1 MIFLYLPGGYRF
13 GLPVLCLL
21 FCCQNLIAQTR
32 YTLSGYV
39 SDAQSGEKLIGA
51 TIFDQRS
58 GLGAASNTF
67 GFFSLTLPAT
77 DSVRLAVSYIGYQTN
92 LQIFPLKGNQT
103 LDIRLAQMATLQE
116 VEVVAERYERIEER
130 AQMSRIDVP
139 IEQIKKVPAILGEKD
154 VLRALQL
161 LPGISGGGEGQSGL
175 YVRGGG
181 PDQNLILLDGVP
193 VYNASHLF
201 GFFSVFNPDAI
212 KDVSLV
218 KGGFPARYGGRLS
231 SVIEINM
238 KEGNDQAFHG
248 EGSIGLVASKLT
260 LEGPIQKGKSSF
272 IISGRRTYID
282 LLAQPIIKS
291 ALRSNNQDGSIG
303 YFFDDIN
310 AKVNYRFSAKDR
322 LYLSVYTGRDKFY
335 SKIKDNGQQF
345 TSTFDNNL
353 QWGNRTAAL
362 RWNHVLGPKLF
373 ANTTA
378 TYSRYNFGTGL
389 GLEERLVNEQKV
401 VRRETEAS
409 LKYSSGI
416 DDLAFKIDMDYVP
429 NPKHYLRFGVNAIFH
444 TFRPGAFRSNFREA
458 EVGVDTTKS
467 ENNYIEPNVKSTEL
481 AAYIEDDWIVN
492 AHLRI
497 NAGVHFSGFVVN
509 NNTYASVQPRLNLR
523 YLFNN
528 AWSAKASFSTMRQY
542 IHLLTNE
549 NIGLPTDLW
558 LPTTS
563 KIRPQDAWQ
572 TALGAARTFGQDYE
586 VSVEA
591 FYKKMYGVT
600 AYREGSS
607 LFQFQNWETR
617 IVQGEGEAYGTEL
630 FIQKKRGRFNG
641 WLGYTLS
648 WATRK
653 FDDINF
659 GRRYP
664 YKFDRRHDFEV
675 TGSYQFNKRVSLAA
689 TWVYS
694 TGNAVTF
701 GSSRYLAP
709 SPYAYS
715 SGDRNPLYL
724 LQATEHAPERNNFRM
739 RAYHRFDVGI
749 DFTKQKKRH
758 SRTWSFGA
766 YNAYSRANPF
776 FIYLSSESEQ
786 QPNGQF
792 ESRSVLKQSALFPI
806 IPYFNYSF
814 KF

>member
-1 MIFLYLPGGYRF
+1 MIFPYFSRWCFALP
-13 GLPVLCLL
+13 L
-21 FCCQNLIAQTR
+21 FCFALIGHDLLAQTR
-32 YTLSGYV
+32 HTLSGYV
-39 SDAQSGEKLIGA
+39 SDAQSGEKLIGV
-51 TIFDQRS
+51 TIFDKTS
-58 GLGAASNTF
+58 GLGAVTNTF

-77 DSVRLAVSYIGYQTN
+77 DSARLAVSYIGYQTN
-92 LQIFPLKGNQT
+92 RQSVALTGNPS
-103 LDIRLAQMATLQE
+103 LDLRLTQMATLQE
-116 VEVVAERYERIEER
+116 VEVVADRYERVEER
-130 AQMSRIDVP
+130 VQMSRIDVP
-139 IEQIKKVPAILGEKD
+139 IEQIKKVPALLGEKD

-161 LPGISGGGEGQSGL
+161 LPGVSGGGEGQSGL

-231 SVIEINM
+231 SVIEINL

-282 LLAQPIIKS
+282 LLARPIIKS
-291 ALRSNNQDGSIG
+291 ALRSNGQDGVIG

-310 AKVNYRFSAKDR
+310 AKVNYRFSPKDR
-322 LYLSVYTGRDKFY
+322 LYLSVYTGRDRFY
-335 SKIKDNGQQF
+335 SEVTDNSDFYKG
-345 TSTFDNNL
+345 TYENGLD
-353 QWGNRTAAL
+353 WGNRTGAL

-373 ANTTA
+373 ANTTL
-378 TYSRYNFGTGL
+378 TYSRYNFGTDL
-389 GLEERLVNEQKV
+389 GFDER
-401 VRRETEAS
+401 S
-409 LKYSSGI
+409 LNGDNSIQSESTAKLTYQSGI
-416 DDLAFKIDMDYVP
+416 TDLAFKIDLDYVP
-429 NPKHYLRFGVNAIFH
+429 NPQHYLRFGANVIRHN
-444 TFRPGAFRSNFREA
+444 FRPGAFRSGFRDV
-458 EVGVDTTKS
+458 EVGIDTTTS
-467 ENNYIEPNVKSTEL
+467 ENNYIEPDINSTEL
-481 AAYIEDDWIVN
+481 AAYIEDDWTIN
-492 AHLRI
+492 SRLRI
-497 NAGVHFSGFVVN
+497 NAGVHFSGFVVKG
-509 NNTYASVQPRLNLR
+509 NTYASAQPRFNMR
-523 YLFNN
+523 YLFNGG
-528 AWSAKASFSTMRQY
+528 WSAKASFNTMRQY
-542 IHLLTNE
+542 VHLLTNE

-558 LPTTS
+558 LPTTD

-572 TALGAARTFGQDYE
+572 TAIGAAKTFGKDYE
-586 VSVEA
+586 ASVEV

-607 LFQFQNWETR
+607 LLQFQNWESR
-617 IVQGEGEAYGTEL
+617 IAQGQGEAYGAEW

-641 WLGYTLS
+641 WVGYTLS
-648 WATRK
+648 WAWRK

-659 GRRYP
+659 GRQYP
-664 YKFDRRHDFEV
+664 YKFDRRHDLEI
-675 TGSYQFNKRVSLAA
+675 TGSYQFNKRISLSA

-701 GSSRYLAP
+701 GNSRHLAP
-709 SPYAYS
+709 APYYS
-715 SGDRNPLYL
+715 QTGNRNPLSVFSE
-724 LQATEHAPERNNFRM
+724 TTHTPERNNFRL
-739 RAYHRFDVGI
+739 RPYHRFDVGI

-758 SRTWSFGA
+758 TRTWSFGA

-776 FIYLSSESEQ
+776 YIYLSSESTKL
-786 QPNGQF
+786 PNGTF
-792 ESRSVLKQSALFPI
+792 ESRTTLRQAALFPI